1 MSDVIKYAHSSITGF
16 QNGRVVTCV
25 QKNGDYKVM
34 PSGTMVINSYVPSGT
49 MFDRLGDR
57 FDEHYGGGAS

>member
-49 MFDRLGDR
+49 RLQSYAFGHD
-57 FDEHYGGGAS
+57 GNQ

>member
-1 MSDVIKYAHSSITGF
+1 MSDVIKYAHSSTEGF

-25 QKNGDYKVM
+25 QKTGDYKVM
-34 PSGTMVINSYVPSGT
+34 PSGTMVINSFVASGT
-49 MFDRLGDR
+49 MFDRYGDR

>member
-1 MSDVIKYAHSSITGF
+1 MF
-16 QNGRVVTCV
+16 QAEP
-25 QKNGDYKVM
+25 DYKVM